1 MKFNNRISA
10 RALLAVATLAVSPS
24 AWSLGLG
31 DATVE
36 SYLNQPLRARI
47 DLISQESDDLASVS
61 AKLASAADYELIGAS
76 LEDVSVPI
84 RFSVENIDG
93 DAYLMASSQLPLNSP
108 VVRLIVEVNWASG
121 RMLREYTLFLDPPMV
136 SDQAPPPPVIDQR
149 EPDPVSEPAAAPP
162 PSVTRAP
169 AEEPV
174 AEREP
179 EPEAAASTPA
189 PAREPVRVPTGDE
202 YGPVAS
208 GETLWGIA
216 KNWSAGTGM
225 NINKVMIAIQREN
238 PQAFMN
244 DNINL
249 LKRGAI
255 LRMPE
260 VSEVERISSSVAY
273 NEVATQEQEFY
284 GRQAEAPVYSP
295 STPLLSED
303 AAATED
309 YSYTE
314 PDPEP
319 ESAAE
324 PEQGVSDQPPE
335 ADTATAELAESTD
348 TEAEEPVA
356 DVAAEEATGAVAE
369 EGRLELLPP
378 SEASDLDS
386 TYGFEESEEDG
397 NAAFASEELRES
409 LARTEEDLIAQ
420 QQQNEYLE
428 ERIRELESR
437 LEEAEKASVA
447 DSDLA
452 GMEQRLREER
462 TASQT
467 ADVEKPWYQRLGVW
481 LLGVL
486 VVVAAG
492 AAWLFGRRKDEDVS
506 EETIQEIKDEA
517 EELLRVLDD
526 KEEAGAESEPET
538 DIEENADDD
547 AAGDESGDDGGDEG
561 GDEEA
566 PVKPD
571 SKPAPTARFGGAQDE
586 ADFLDTD
593 SSDPE
598 IQLDLARA
606 YISMGDKE
614 AARVILEEV
623 ASNGNEEQQA
633 EAQKMLDLM

>member
-1 MKFNNRISA
+1 MKFSNRISA
-10 RALLAVATLAVSPS
+10 RALLAVASLAVSPS

-93 DAYLMASSQLPLNSP
+93 DAYLLASSQVPLNSP

-162 PSVTRAP
+162 PTLTEAP

-189 PAREPVRVPTGDE
+189 STPAPAREPSGDE

-216 KNWSAGTGM
+216 KNWSDGTGM

-244 DNINL
+244 NNINL

-260 VSEVERISSSVAY
+260 VSEVERISSSAAY

-314 PDPEP
+314 PEPEP

-324 PEQGVSDQPPE
+324 PEQAASDQPPE

-397 NAAFASEELRES
+397 NAAFASQELRES

-437 LEEAEKASVA
+437 LEDAEKANVA

-467 ADVEKPWYQRLGVW
+467 ADVEKPWYQRFGVW

-492 AAWLFGRRKDEDVS
+492 AAWLFGRRKDEDVP

-526 KEEAGAESEPET
+526 KAETGAESEPET
-538 DIEENADDD
+538 GVEDSADDD
-547 AAGDESGDDGGDEG
+547 MDSEATGDDAGG
-561 GDEEA
+561 EEA
-566 PVKPD
+566 PGKPD
-571 SKPAPTARFGGAQDE
+571 SKPAPAARFGGAQDE